1 MIYEETVA
9 VTEQDRKKIFVRIIC
24 ALAASYLLSGAYSAL
39 KLPYGGIARIAF
51 LGIMVAAVYYAF
63 RHGLIAYIYR
73 IEDGKLLFVTNSG
86 KFDKVL
92 CEAEIAKVQYITK
105 GTAASVEAISLNA
118 AKSSG
123 GRERYTCVY
132 EDEKGKLCK
141 LLFEPSESYLEK
153 VKQLGIEV
161 R

>member
-9 VTEQDRKKIFVRIIC
+9 VTQQDRKKIFVRIIC
-24 ALAASYLLSGAYSAL
+24 ALVVSYLLSCVYSAL
-39 KLPYGGIARIAF
+39 KLPYGGIARLAF
-51 LGIMVAAVYYAF
+51 LGIMAAAVYYAF

-73 IEDGKLLFVTNSG
+73 IEEDKLLFVTNSG

-92 CEAEIAKVQYITK
+92 CAADVAKVHSITK
-105 GTAASVEAISLNA
+105 GTAASVEAIGMNA
-118 AKSSG
+118 TKSSG
-123 GRERYTCVY
+123 GRERYTCVF

-141 LLFEPSESYLEK
+141 LLFEPSETYIEK
-153 VKQLGIEV
+153 VKELGIEV

>member
-9 VTEQDRKKIFVRIIC
+9 VTEQDRKKIFVRIVA
-24 ALAASYLLSGAYSAL
+24 ALAVSYLLSGAYSAL

-51 LGIMVAAVYYAF
+51 LSITVTAVYYAF

-73 IEDGKLLFVTNSG
+73 IEDGKLLFITNSG

-92 CEAEIAKVQYITK
+92 CEAEIAKVHYITK
-105 GTAASVEAISLNA
+105 GVATGVEAICLNA

-123 GRERYTCVY
+123 GRERYTCVF

-141 LLFEPSESYLEK
+141 LLFEPSEAYLEQAK
-153 VKQLGIEV
+153 TLGIEI